1 MTIHNSLFFD
11 NFGQLLSKYPDVDLK
26 DLFSKGQM
34 QSKRWLINQLSMI
47 DRNLGTVFVCG
58 GWYGSLSAFLLES
71 GLKIKCIRSFD
82 IDASCAPIADTV
94 NRSWVIDGW
103 KFKASTYDIMDMI
116 SYPINYSTNRF
127 DGSVVEMS
135 DYPNTIIN
143 TSSEHIK
150 DFNKW
155 YSAIPSDTLV
165 VIQNN
170 NYFELPEHI
179 NCVSSVEEL
188 SEQTP
193 MEITLYLGELELP
206 KYKRFMKIG
215 IK

>member
-1 MTIHNSLFFD
+1 MIHSSKFFD
-11 NFGQLLSKYPDVDLK
+11 NFGQLLSKYPGIDLQ

-34 QSKRWLINQLSMI
+34 NSKRWLIDQLLELDM
-47 DRNLGTVFVCG
+47 NLGTVFVCG
-58 GWYGSLSAFLLES
+58 GWYGSLSAFLLET
-71 GLKIKCIRSFD
+71 GLKINCIRSFD

-103 KFKASTYDIMDMI
+103 KFKASTYDIMDME
-116 SYPINYSTNRF
+116 SYPIIYTTNRF
-127 DGSVVEMS
+127 DGTEVEMS

-155 YSAIPSDTLV
+155 YSAIPPGTLV

-170 NYFELPEHI
+170 NYFELPEHV
-179 NCVSSVEEL
+179 NCVNSMEEL
-188 SEQTP
+188 SDQTP
-193 MEITLYLGELELP
+193 METTLYLGELELS